1 MEEIV
6 RRYFE
11 RDLIERSFR
20 ALKSVLGLGPL
31 RHWLENKINNHI
43 YVCYISY
50 LLLMLLQR
58 KLKEKDL
65 TIFKALDEL
74 KYVYKVSTKEGVE
87 KIVATTKTQKK
98 ILKLMG
104 IKM

>member
-1 MEEIV
+1 
-6 RRYFE
+6 
-11 RDLIERSFR
+11 
-20 ALKSVLGLGPL
+20 
-31 RHWLENKINNHI
+31 
-43 YVCYISY
+43 
-50 LLLMLLQR
+50 MLLQR